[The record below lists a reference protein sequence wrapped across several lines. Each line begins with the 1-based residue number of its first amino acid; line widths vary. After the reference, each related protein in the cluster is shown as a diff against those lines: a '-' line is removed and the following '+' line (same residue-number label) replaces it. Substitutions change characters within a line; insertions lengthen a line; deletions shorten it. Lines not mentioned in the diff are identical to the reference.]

1 MAAGRPSDYNLEL
14 AKKICRLIATSNKGL
29 KQICAENDDLPTQQ
43 TVFEWRLDHDEF
55 AGLYARAKCQQVEFL
70 VDEIIT
76 ISDEASKDHII
87 TEAGKKA
94 CNAEYL
100 NRSRLRVDTRKWIA
114 AKLAPRLY
122 GDRTVVEQTT
132 THKLDEVNVAELEEA
147 KKAHIKEI

>member
-1 MAAGRPSDYNLEL
+1 MAAGRPSTYNLEI
-14 AKKICRLIATSNKGL
+14 AKKICRLIGTSNKGL
-29 KQICAENDDLPTQQ
+29 KAICAENDDLPSHT

-55 AGLYARAKCQQVEFL
+55 ADLYTRAKCAQVEYL

-76 ISDEASKDHII
+76 ISDDSSKDEHI

-122 GDRTVVEQTT
+122 GDRTIVEQKT
-132 THKLDEVNVAELEEA
+132 THSLDPENVAELEA
-147 KKAHIKEI
+147 SKIAHIKPE